1 MVYAV
6 IRIRGTVNVKPDI
19 KKTLHLLNLTRVNHC
34 VLIDESKFS
43 KGMLQVVKDYVTW
56 GEVEKDLVTRLLKQR
71 GMLTGDKPLTDE
83 HVQSATSFNTIDDLS
98 GALIKGTVKINEI
111 PELKKVFRL
120 HPPQKGFEGI
130 KQSFVNKGALG
141 YRGKQMKDLLEKMI

>member
-56 GEVEKDLVTRLLKQR
+56 GEVEKDVVTRLLKQR
-71 GMLTGDKPLTDE
+71 GRLTGDKPLTDE

-98 GALIKGTVKINEI
+98 EALIKETVKINEI
-111 PELKKVFRL
+111 E
-120 HPPQKGFEGI
+120 
-130 KQSFVNKGALG
+130 
-141 YRGKQMKDLLEKMI
+141 